1 MRVRRLCSPQLLLF
15 LSFLLATLVIATPAS
30 VKNQLEKAAETP
42 DEKYIDLGAA
52 DELDKARKTDAKK
65 PKKTVKDDSKA
76 EDSTKKVS
84 GEKSTKNTKNAPARP
99 KDEDTSKDAKP
110 GKVSKDLKQAG
121 EKAKSAPKKAP
132 KAAKKP
138 QRPPL

>member
-52 DELDKARKTDAKK
+52 DELDKARKTTT
-65 PKKTVKDDSKA
+65 PKLKTVQKRFLVKNLRRIQRMHQQDPKMKILQKMPSL
-76 EDSTKKVS
+76 
-84 GEKSTKNTKNAPARP
+84 EKCR
-99 KDEDTSKDAKP
+99 
-110 GKVSKDLKQAG
+110 
-121 EKAKSAPKKAP
+121 
-132 KAAKKP
+132 
-138 QRPPL
+138 RI